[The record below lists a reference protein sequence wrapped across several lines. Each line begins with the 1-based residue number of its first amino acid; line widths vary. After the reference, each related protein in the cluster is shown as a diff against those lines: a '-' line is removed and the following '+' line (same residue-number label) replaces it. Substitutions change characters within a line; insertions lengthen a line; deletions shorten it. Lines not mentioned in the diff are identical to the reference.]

1 MARNF
6 TGNLHT
12 SCEIFLL
19 IFRDNSKH
27 TNNNGHCNYYFV
39 HDRIIIEIEKDI
51 ILWRICTGVQWGQ
64 DVGKKMHKMS

>member
-12 SCEIFLL
+12 SCENFLL
-19 IFRDNSKH
+19 IFRGNSKH
-27 TNNNGHCNYYFV
+27 TNNNGHCIYNIILN
-39 HDRIIIEIEKDI
+39 RIIIEKVI
-51 ILWRICTGVQWGQ
+51 ILWRVCTGVQWGQ